1 MEPVDIHFSL
11 CNCDEHPCNAL
22 ERIYGDRFVRTIWPN
37 EVACIDG
44 QFYCIHRLHHA
55 CNESFYELELLDGM
69 VLMEDWFDPANPD
82 HIKIISMKDIRYDV
96 LPDNVIPLINWK
108 ETLIVKLCEQINAST

>member
-1 MEPVDIHFSL
+1 MAPIDEHFSL

-22 ERIYGDRFVRTIWPN
+22 HRIYGNRFAQTIWPN

-44 QFYCIHRLHHA
+44 QFYCINRLAHLR
-55 CNESFYELELLDGM
+55 NESFYELELLDGM
-69 VLMEDWFDPANPD
+69 VLMEDWFDPTNQD
-82 HIKIISMKDIRYDV
+82 HIKIITMKDIRYDV

-108 ETLIVKLCEQINAST
+108 ETLIVKLCERINAST